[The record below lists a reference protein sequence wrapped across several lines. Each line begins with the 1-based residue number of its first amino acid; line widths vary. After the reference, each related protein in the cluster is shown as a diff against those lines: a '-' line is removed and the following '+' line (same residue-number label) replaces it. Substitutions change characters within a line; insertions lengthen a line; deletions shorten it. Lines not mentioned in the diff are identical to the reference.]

1 MNIVVDTNII
11 FSAILDPNG
20 KISDLLLDPVD
31 HFTFFAPDFLLTELD
46 RHHQKL
52 ISISK
57 FSAEDIT
64 FLKKLVISKLVLLDL
79 ETIDQD
85 TWRKAIELV
94 ERIDEFD
101 APFVALSLKMNTY
114 LWTGDKKLLRG
125 LEIEGVN
132 WIKSTDM
139 MLQIRDG
146 RLQ

>member
-11 FSAILDPNG
+11 FSAILNPNG
-20 KISDLLLDPVD
+20 KISDLLLDPAD

-57 FSAEDIT
+57 FSEEDIS
-64 FLKKLVISKLVLLDL
+64 FLKKLVISKLVLVDL

-94 ERIDEFD
+94 
-101 APFVALSLKMNTY
+101 
-114 LWTGDKKLLRG
+114 
-125 LEIEGVN
+125 
-132 WIKSTDM
+132 
-139 MLQIRDG
+139 G
-146 RLQ
+146 RADR